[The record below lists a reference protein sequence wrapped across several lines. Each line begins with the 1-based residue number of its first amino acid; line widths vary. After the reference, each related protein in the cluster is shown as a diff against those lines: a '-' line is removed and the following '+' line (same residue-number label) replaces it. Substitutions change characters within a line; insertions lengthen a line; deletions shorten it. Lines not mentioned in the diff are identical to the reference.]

1 MHSLHQN
8 AIFPLPLPLYLEE
21 LIELIEF
28 IGLNIDAGVI
38 IPSLEPSVELIVPDR
53 EDETELLLMFAKYV
67 PALSNTFPLN
77 I

>member
-1 MHSLHQN
+1 MQSLHQN
-8 AIFPLPLPLYLEE
+8 AIFPLPLYLEE
-21 LIELIEF
+21 EIELIEF

-53 EDETELLLMFAKYV
+53 EDATELLLIFAKYV
-67 PALSNTFPLN
+67 PALSNTPPLN